1 MFFPHPAPTLFHTF
15 PSVRWLFEDPINEGW
30 IESTGTMKGNGFG
43 WGQFSHTF
51 AWLYRVTGLTPES
64 VFAFT
69 GKSDI
74 TGADIYDR

>member
-1 MFFPHPAPTLFHTF
+1 
-15 PSVRWLFEDPINEGW
+15 
-30 IESTGTMKGNGFG
+30 MKGNGFG